1 METLKKRV
9 HSHGLFKQ
17 KKNKFITKYIEL
29 KLNIFFQKMI
39 IVKYKI
45 LLKPNTVPKKTIKS
59 YRHINIKL
67 YNESISNINH

>member
-1 METLKKRV
+1 
-9 HSHGLFKQ
+9 
-17 KKNKFITKYIEL
+17 
-29 KLNIFFQKMI
+29 MI